1 MENYLYFA
9 EADVETGGDSAS
21 EAITVPASSYLF
33 ADPLSTTV
41 TNFYFKS
48 VLGSD
53 YGMQKVALT
62 HTASKNKEVIKGVL
76 ACVNA
81 HPSKGGFIIVAN
93 SNAAALTTG
102 TEYNSVFNGLGLSTV
117 AITQDETGG
126 LHTTNIAGVSGGTA
140 LYNSYGAGAL
150 STEVAPQYRRQ
161 VKGTE
166 VITEILVDL
175 TGLANKGDAANDVI
189 GLAAGGAAYIGKYVA
204 ATTGVIYKAEIVCLE
219 VPGQGT
225 ATITTDIDVNF
236 NASAVLAYDGAAG
249 TSELNTGGFAAI
261 GASASAMNTAG
272 AIAANNYIYLV
283 EGDTAGTT
291 GVYNAGKL
299 LIKLYGT
306 LASF

>member
-48 VLGSD
+48 ILGSD

-81 HPSKGGFIIVAN
+81 HPSKGGFIVVAN
-93 SNAAALTTG
+93 ANAAALTTG
-102 TEYNSVFNGLGLSTV
+102 TEYNSVFNGLSLSTV
-117 AITQDETGG
+117 AITQDTTGAAPG
-126 LHTTNIAGVSGGTA
+126 ALTGVSGGTA
-140 LYNSYGAGAL
+140 LFNSYGAGAI
-150 STEVAPQYRRQ
+150 STAAVPVYERSVSGNEV
-161 VKGTE
+161 VTT
-166 VITEILVDL
+166 IIMDL
-175 TGLANKGDAANDVI
+175 TALGNVGTATNDVI
-189 GLAAGGAAYIGKYVA
+189 GLPAGGAAYIAKYVQATMGELYKWEA
-204 ATTGVIYKAEIVCLE
+204 ACFEI
-219 VPGQGT
+219 PGEGT
-225 ATITTDIDVNF
+225 ATITTDIDFAF
-236 NASAVLAYDGAAG
+236 NASATLIYDNPAGAA
-249 TSELNTGGFAAI
+249 EINTGGFANV
-261 GASASAMNTAG
+261 GAG
-272 AIAANNYIYLV
+272 ANGGFGGTPTANDYIYMV

-299 LIKLYGT
+299 MLKLFGRLST
-306 LASF
+306 I

>member
-21 EAITVPASSYLF
+21 EAVTVPASSYLF
-33 ADPLSTTV
+33 ADPESNVL

-48 VLGSD
+48 ILGSD
-53 YGMQKVALT
+53 YGMQKIALT
-62 HTASKNKEVIKGVL
+62 HTANKNKEVIKGVL
-76 ACVNA
+76 ACMNA
-81 HPSKGGFIIVAN
+81 HPSKGGFVIVAN
-93 SNAAALTTG
+93 ANAAALTTG
-102 TEYNSVFNGLGLSTV
+102 TEFNEVLQGFVTGV

-236 NASAVLAYDGAAG
+236 NASAVLAYDSAAG

-283 EGDTAGTT
+283 EGDAAGTT

>member
-102 TEYNSVFNGLGLSTV
+102 TEYNSVFNGLSLSTV
-117 AITQDETGG
+117 AITQDTTG
-126 LHTTNIAGVSGGTA
+126 AAPGVLTGVGGGTGVF
-140 LYNSYGAGAL
+140 NSYGAGVATATVPVYER
-150 STEVAPQYRRQ
+150 SVSGNEV
-161 VKGTE
+161 VTT
-166 VITEILVDL
+166 IIMDL
-175 TGLANKGDAANDVI
+175 TALGNVGTATNDVI
-189 GLAAGGAAYIGKYVA
+189 GLPAGGAAYIGKYVA

>member
-102 TEYNSVFNGLGLSTV
+102 TEYNAVFNGLGLSTV
-117 AITQDETGG
+117 AITQDTTGAAPG
-126 LHTTNIAGVSGGTA
+126 VLTGVSGGTA
-140 LYNSYGAGAL
+140 LFNSYGAGAI
-150 STEVAPQYRRQ
+150 STAAVPVYERSVSGNEV
-161 VKGTE
+161 VTT
-166 VITEILVDL
+166 IIMDL
-175 TGLANKGDAANDVI
+175 TALGNVGTAQNDVI
-189 GLAAGGAAYIGKYVA
+189 GLPAGGAAYIAKYVQ
-204 ATTGVIYKAEIVCLE
+204 ATMGELYKWEVACFEI
-219 VPGQGT
+219 PGEGT
-225 ATITTDIDVNF
+225 ATITTNIDFAF
-236 NASAVLAYDGAAG
+236 NASATLAYDGAAG
-249 TSELNTGGFAAI
+249 TAEINTGGFANV
-261 GASASAMNTAG
+261 GAG
-272 AIAANNYIYLV
+272 ANGGYLGTPTANDFIYMV

-299 LIKLYGT
+299 MLKLFGRLST
-306 LASF
+306 I

>member
-48 VLGSD
+48 ILGSD

-62 HTASKNKEVIKGVL
+62 HKANKNKEVIKGVL

-81 HPSKGGFIIVAN
+81 HPSKGGFIVVAN
-93 SNAAALTTG
+93 ANAAALTTG
-102 TEYNSVFNGLGLSTV
+102 TEYNSVFNGLDLSTV

-189 GLAAGGAAYIGKYVA
+189 GLAAGGAAYIG
-204 ATTGVIYKAEIVCLE
+204 
-219 VPGQGT
+219 
-225 ATITTDIDVNF
+225 
-236 NASAVLAYDGAAG
+236 

-261 GASASAMNTAG
+261 GASASTMNTAG